1 MSSVGTAAAVDANDF
16 VFFFFCGAPSLAGL
30 SAVVAAT
37 VVGTVV
43 VMAVAAAAAG
53 AAVVVVAAVAAAAA
67 AAVDSKAVPLG
78 FLFCCLA
85 EARVGV
91 AGSGVAFFFLGLLV
105 AIVEHGGW
113 RLIYGWRLMEG
124 TWRPHV
130 TCWLYL

>member
-1 MSSVGTAAAVDANDF
+1 
-16 VFFFFCGAPSLAGL
+16 
-30 SAVVAAT
+30 VA
-37 VVGTVV
+37 
-43 VMAVAAAAAG
+43 AVAA
-53 AAVVVVAAVAAAAA
+53 VAAAAAAA

-105 AIVEHGGW
+105 AIVEQHGGW
-113 RLIYGWRLMEG
+113 RLIYGWRVMEG